1 MMFYLKLLSHG
12 RPLLCRLVLSV
23 YSRRHRGEP
32 VCSPIWFKVQG
43 FRLLT
48 DRKSPGTALPRPAPP
63 LDSCFL
69 FLFVCCC
76 WREIVSDLT
85 G

>member
-48 DRKSPGTALPRPAPP
+48 DRKSPGTALPRPAP
-63 LDSCFL
+63 
-69 FLFVCCC
+69 
-76 WREIVSDLT
+76 
-85 G
+85 